1 MESNGVVF
9 FESAGKDRDE
19 MVDREQQHTNATNKR
34 PTKSDDEDKE
44 WTRASA
50 NKPTFSR
57 IPTHL
62 VGEDQT
68 QLQLAV
74 GGSLSVPTSSDSEGG
89 SLSGEGTE
97 SRGES
102 GGEHFWR
109 GVRQSRRGPGG
120 GGALTLCL
128 ALSVV

>member
-109 GVRQSRRGPGG
+109 GV
-120 GGALTLCL
+120 LNLFI
-128 ALSVV
+128 

>member
-1 MESNGVVF
+1 MEWWTGHGN
-9 FESAGKDRDE
+9 
-19 MVDREQQHTNATNKR
+19 TPTR
-34 PTKSDDEDKE
+34 PTKD
-44 WTRASA
+44 RP
-50 NKPTFSR
+50 KPTTKTKNGLVHQQTNRFFPR

-68 QLQLAV
+68 QLQPAV

-109 GVRQSRRGPGG
+109 RVRQSRRGPGG